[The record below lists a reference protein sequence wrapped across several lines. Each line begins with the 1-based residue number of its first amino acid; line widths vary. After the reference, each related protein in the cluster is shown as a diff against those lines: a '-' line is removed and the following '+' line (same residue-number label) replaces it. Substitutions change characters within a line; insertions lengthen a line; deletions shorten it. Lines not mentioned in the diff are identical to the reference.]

1 MKKQLCVKWCRYVLI
16 VSVLSLSACGQK
28 NQTAQETP
36 APDTKPVVTDSATS
50 EEPTPSETSGT
61 SATPESKPKPASEPP
76 KENEVLNI
84 SGTLYKTND
93 KLFII
98 TEAKSKQ
105 TVPPMEQT
113 PFNVTLRISNKGQE
127 EMVYHSWTPLESD
140 KSPDAKRAFVAD
152 DQGNQYPIIPAK
164 QGQPYEGQVREK
176 TLKPD
181 EAVKDLLLFS
191 ELKPGTKRI
200 ALHLPGNEFNGYK
213 DLIFHFQLP

>member
-1 MKKQLCVKWCRYVLI
+1 MKIQQCKKWFCTALVI
-16 VSVLSLSACGQK
+16 SVLSLTACGQ
-28 NQTAQETP
+28 NGQTAQESP
-36 APDTKPVVTDSATS
+36 VPDEKTAGAESAVP
-50 EEPTPSETSGT
+50 EESTPSEIPGT
-61 SATPESKPKPASEPP
+61 SVSPEPQSKPASEPP

-98 TEAKSKQ
+98 SAAESKQ

-113 PFNVTLRISNKGQE
+113 PFNVMLRISNKGQSDS
-127 EMVYHSWTPLESD
+127 VYHSWTPLESD
-140 KSPDAKRAFVAD
+140 NSPEAKRAFVAD

-164 QGQPYEGQVREK
+164 QGQLYAGQVREK
-176 TLKPD
+176 TLKPG

-213 DLIFHFQLP
+213 DLVFHFQLP